1 MRVLAALLV
10 LGAGATYLGLFDP
23 TAVPE
28 HFTALLTG
36 GVLFS
41 FALSAYL
48 YLSSFLGAKLLAVG
62 GDTGNKLYDFFIGR
76 ELNPRCANTSIDVVL
91 FLLLLAPA
99 HTLPLL
105 QHRRRGPEGVL

>member
-10 LGAGATYLGLFDP
+10 LGAGATYAGLFDP

-48 YLSSFLGAKLLAVG
+48 YLSSFSGAKLLAAG

-76 ELNPRCANTSIDVVL
+76 ELNPRCVIRHCACC
-91 FLLLLAPA
+91 A
-99 HTLPLL
+99 
-105 QHRRRGPEGVL
+105 